1 MAKYRIIRRAGYVDP
16 TKAVYDVER
25 RELWWWHNVGVAY
38 LSIESAKARIQE
50 LQKAGANPIKTEIV
64 HQEP

>member
-1 MAKYRIIRRAGYVDP
+1 MAKYRIIRRAGYVEP

-25 RELWWWHNVGVAY
+25 RELWWWDKVGIAY

-50 LQKAGANPIKTEIV
+50 LQEADANPIKPAIV
-64 HQEP
+64 HQAP

>member
-1 MAKYRIIRRAGYVDP
+1 MQP

-25 RELWWWHNVGVAY
+25 RELWWWEKVGVAY

-50 LQKAGANPIKTEIV
+50 LKEADANPIKPTVV
-64 HQEP
+64 HQET